1 MKLTRRHFDAMVGS
15 EITRTI
21 EAAIELASDDANGV
35 EFEFNGVTVH
45 VNSNSNPVLLYREW
59 NRAMR
64 AGHKGPVGPYP
75 AAELTAKELADDAEI
90 TAAIEARQRASQQE
104 YMLEMAAR
112 RATAERKLEGDRGLR
127 LNDPEGWEKTRIAT
141 HEPYAVAILTYAER
155 WGRLMQ
161 VELANGNNLADIAKS
176 CAYEA
181 DIEGITG
188 FMYGKSVAVL
198 SQFWIHGEELRRWH
212 NASYGEQGKRAN
224 EKGGVINPA
233 VLTIGV
239 DAPE

>member
-1 MKLTRRHFDAMVGS
+1 MKLTRRHFDAMCGS

-112 RATAERKLEGDRGLR
+112 RATAERKLDQGDEQRAAIVRAEKAEAEVARLR
-127 LNDPEGWEKTRIAT
+127 KVIVEEDLDLGKAEAK
-141 HEPYAVAILTYAER
+141 VAALQAALASA
-155 WGRLMQ
+155 GRSL
-161 VELANGNNLADIAKS
+161 IS
-176 CAYEA
+176 YE
-181 DIEGITG
+181 
-188 FMYGKSVAVL
+188 
-198 SQFWIHGEELRRWH
+198 
-212 NASYGEQGKRAN
+212 ASYG
-224 EKGGVINPA
+224 GGGGDSQA
-233 VLTIGV
+233 WDIGNLLGYG
-239 DAPE
+239 DEECRTLEYLDEFLATLEATK